1 MNVLH
6 LMDKE
11 KKGIFGNFEIMN
23 YQKIKICVLGYSIL
37 KTQFKPSS
45 ILHIVH
51 ILKKIRVLINDKS
64 FCGDFIPFG
73 FILNQSTC

>member
-1 MNVLH
+1 
-6 LMDKE
+6 MDKE

-51 ILKKIRVLINDKS
+51 I
-64 FCGDFIPFG
+64 
-73 FILNQSTC
+73 